1 MTSTGQKRACII
13 GAGASGISA
22 AKALQD
28 INISFDCF
36 EISDQIGGNWYYQ
49 NPNGLSACYSSLH
62 IDTSKYRMA
71 FKDFPIP
78 KDFPD
83 YPHHSQVLNYMN
95 DYVDHFNFRGK
106 ITFNTRVELASLQEN
121 NQWKILRT
129 NLEDDSSTE
138 SFYDYLF
145 VCNGHH
151 WSPRWPDPPFPGE
164 FDGIQMHSHQYQD
177 PFNPY
182 EMRGKNILIV
192 GMGNSA
198 MDIASELSQKPIA
211 KKLWVAAR
219 RGVYILPKYHRGKP
233 LDKIVIPG
241 WIPISI
247 RKKIG
252 AIAIK
257 NIIGKMEDYGLP
269 KPDHEPLEA
278 HPTVSGEFL
287 TRCGSGDISIK
298 SNIREFSGK
307 KIIFEDGSTEEVD
320 IIIYATGYQVSFP
333 FLSDEI
339 APVTNNHLPL
349 FKRMI
354 RPEIQN
360 LFFIGLAQSIP
371 TLINFPEQQLKLI
384 QALLTGDY
392 KLPSKHEME
401 AIILEDEKEN
411 IAHFYKSARHTMQ
424 VDFDTYRYDLRKEIR
439 RGKIRARKPLS

>member
-1 MTSTGQKRACII
+1 
-13 GAGASGISA
+13 
-22 AKALQD
+22 
-28 INISFDCF
+28 
-36 EISDQIGGNWYYQ
+36 
-49 NPNGLSACYSSLH
+49 
-62 IDTSKYRMA
+62 
-71 FKDFPIP
+71 
-78 KDFPD
+78 
-83 YPHHSQVLNYMN
+83 
-95 DYVDHFNFRGK
+95 
-106 ITFNTRVELASLQEN
+106 
-121 NQWKILRT
+121 
-129 NLEDDSSTE
+129 
-138 SFYDYLF
+138 
-145 VCNGHH
+145 
-151 WSPRWPDPPFPGE
+151 
-164 FDGIQMHSHQYQD
+164 
-177 PFNPY
+177 
-182 EMRGKNILIV
+182 
-192 GMGNSA
+192 
-198 MDIASELSQKPIA
+198 
-211 KKLWVAAR
+211 
-219 RGVYILPKYHRGKP
+219 
-233 LDKIVIPG
+233 
-241 WIPISI
+241 
-247 RKKIG
+247 
-252 AIAIK
+252 
-257 NIIGKMEDYGLP
+257 MEDYGLP

-278 HPTVSGEFL
+278 PPTVSGEFL